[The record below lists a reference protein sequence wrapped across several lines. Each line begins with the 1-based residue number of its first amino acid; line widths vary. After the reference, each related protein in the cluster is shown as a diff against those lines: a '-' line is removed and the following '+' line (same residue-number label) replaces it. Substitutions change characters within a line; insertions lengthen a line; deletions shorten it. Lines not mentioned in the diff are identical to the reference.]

1 MSDSPYSLTERAL
14 ERGVRAVRENAWPL
28 GSALAAGLL
37 AHAFAFTNLLPNHDG
52 VSYFLSKGGTADS
65 GRWGLD
71 LLSLLFPDYH
81 LSWLYGILSLLLIS
95 AAACV
100 VVRLFSFKSRAA
112 QLLLPALIAVFP
124 SLTAIFC
131 YIFTSSCY
139 AVSFLLAVLAAWA
152 ARKGG
157 WRGFLAAPLL
167 LMLALSIYQGF
178 ISLTGG
184 LLLLLVVKDILDGE
198 LEAGAIL
205 KRGLGYLAV
214 LLAGMVLYGVSIRI
228 SLLLMGRELNGYSNA
243 AMWLG
248 PGLKKGL
255 VLAYYWFV
263 YNLTSRYNMIVVS
276 KLQRLL
282 YALCILAG
290 LTGLAASQLRA
301 KDWRKTL
308 LLLLCLLLLPL
319 CICCMYVV
327 VGSWTVHTIVL
338 YGYVCLYVL
347 AFLALEQLPGRI
359 RKAGKDLVFLCLAA
373 AVAINICYANRCYL
387 VLDMKLENA
396 FAQSSIL
403 LAQIRSQPGYGGG
416 YKLAIYPYRGQNSP
430 SVRALDES
438 DEGFVGVRYGPL
450 DSSTSEENF
459 LRYFLGAEMEVLSEE
474 EAEALARDA
483 RTADMPCYPDEGSI
497 RILDDVVFVKMWE
510 PEDG

>member
-28 GSALAAGLL
+28 GSAMAAGLL
-37 AHAFAFTNLLPNHDG
+37 AHMFVFTNLLPNHDG
-52 VSYFLSKGGTADS
+52 VAYFLSKGGTADS
-65 GRWGLD
+65 GRWGLN

-95 AAACV
+95 VAACV
-100 VVRLFSFKSRAA
+100 VVRLFDFKSRAA
-112 QLLLPALIAVFP
+112 QLLLPALITVFP

-152 ARKGG
+152 ARRGGRKG
-157 WRGFLAAPLL
+157 WLASPLL

-184 LLLLLVVKDILDGE
+184 LLLLLLVKDILDGE

-205 KRGLGYLAV
+205 KRGLAYLAV
-214 LLAGMVLYGVSIRI
+214 LLVGMVLYGVSIRV
-228 SLLLMGRELNGYSNA
+228 SLRLMGTELNFYSND
-243 AMWLG
+243 AMWMG

-255 VLAYYWFV
+255 ALAYYWFV

-282 YALCILAG
+282 YALCMLTG
-290 LTGLAASQLRA
+290 LTGLAANQLRTR
-301 KDWRKTL
+301 DWKKTL
-308 LLLLCLLLLPL
+308 LLLLCLFLLPL

-359 RKAGKDLVFLCLAA
+359 KKAGKDLVLLSLTA

-387 VLDMKLENA
+387 VLDLKVENA

-403 LAQIRSQPGYGGG
+403 LAQVRSLPGYRGDM
-416 YKLAIYPYRGQNSP
+416 KLAIYPYNGQDSKA
-430 SVRALDES
+430 VRALDEA
-438 DEGFVGVRYGPL
+438 DEGFVGVRYGPV
-450 DSSTSEENF
+450 DSGESEENF
-459 LRYFLGAEMEVLSEE
+459 LRYFLGAEMEVLPSEE
-474 EAEALARDA
+474 VEVLARDA

-497 RILDDVVFVKMWE
+497 RILDDVVFVKVQE
-510 PEDG
+510 PETK